1 MFICRQNKNK
11 MEHTVLVEKINTI
24 IDQIRPYL
32 QQDGGDIQ
40 FVELTPNHIV
50 RVQLR
55 GACGSCPHAKI
66 TLKNMVEASI
76 MEYCPEIKG
85 VEDINLMR

>member
-1 MFICRQNKNK
+1 
-11 MEHTVLVEKINTI
+11 MEHTALVEKVISI

-40 FVELTPNHIV
+40 FVELTPENMV

-55 GACGSCPHAKI
+55 GACGSCPHAKV
-66 TLKNMVEASI
+66 TLKHMVEATI
-76 MEYCPEIKG
+76 MEHCPEIKG
-85 VEDINLMR
+85 VEDVKLM

>member
-1 MFICRQNKNK
+1 
-11 MEHTVLVEKINTI
+11 MENTPLVEKITLL

-40 FVELTPNHIV
+40 FVELTPENIV

-66 TLKNMVEASI
+66 TLKHMVESTI
-76 MEYCPEIKG
+76 MEQCPEIKG
-85 VEDINLMR
+85 VEDINLM

>member
-1 MFICRQNKNK
+1 
-11 MEHTVLVEKINTI
+11 MENTPLVEKITAL

-32 QQDGGDIQ
+32 QQDGGDIR
-40 FVELTPNHIV
+40 FVEVTPENIV

-66 TLKNMVEASI
+66 TLKHMVEATI
-76 MEYCPEIKG
+76 MEQCPEIKG
-85 VEDINLMR
+85 VEDINLM

>member
-1 MFICRQNKNK
+1 
-11 MEHTVLVEKINTI
+11 MEQTLVEKVSSI
-24 IDQIRPYL
+24 IEQIRPYL

-40 FVELTPNHIV
+40 FVELTPENIV

-66 TLKNMVEASI
+66 TLKNMVEATI
-76 MEYCPEIKG
+76 IELCPEIVK
-85 VEDINLMR
+85 VEDINLKS

>member
-1 MFICRQNKNK
+1 
-11 MEHTVLVEKINTI
+11 MEQIVLEEKVISI

-40 FVELTPNHIV
+40 FKELTPAKIV

-66 TLKNMVEASI
+66 TLKNMVEATI
-76 MEYCPEIKG
+76 MEHCPEIKG
-85 VEDINLMR
+85 VEDINLL

>member
-1 MFICRQNKNK
+1 
-11 MEHTVLVEKINTI
+11 MEQTQLLEKII
-24 IDQIRPYL
+24 SLIEQIRPYL

-40 FVELTPNHIV
+40 FEELTPNNIV

-66 TLKNMVEASI
+66 TLKNMVEATI
-76 MEYCPEIKG
+76 MEHCPEIHG
-85 VEDINLMR
+85 VEDVNLM

>member
-1 MFICRQNKNK
+1 
-11 MEHTVLVEKINTI
+11 MENTPLVEKVISL

-32 QQDGGDIQ
+32 QQDGGDIR
-40 FVELTPNHIV
+40 FVELTPDNVV

-66 TLKNMVEASI
+66 TLKHMVEATI
-76 MEYCPEIKG
+76 MEQCPEIKG
-85 VEDINLMR
+85 VEDINLM

>member
-1 MFICRQNKNK
+1 
-11 MEHTVLVEKINTI
+11 MENNPLVEKITSL

-32 QQDGGDIQ
+32 QQDGGDIR
-40 FVELTPNHIV
+40 FVELTPENIV

-66 TLKNMVEASI
+66 TLKHMVEATI
-76 MEYCPEIKG
+76 MEQCPEIKG
-85 VEDINLMR
+85 VEDINLV